1 MRSIAEDVKDVGKKL
16 KTKYVKKV
24 GPKGVVLWYIKTPH
38 GLKLVDQK
46 TAA

>member
-1 MRSIAEDVKDVGKKL
+1 MHSIAETIKDVGKKL

-24 GPKGVVLWYIKTPH
+24 GPKGVVLWYIKTLH

-46 TAA
+46 TTA